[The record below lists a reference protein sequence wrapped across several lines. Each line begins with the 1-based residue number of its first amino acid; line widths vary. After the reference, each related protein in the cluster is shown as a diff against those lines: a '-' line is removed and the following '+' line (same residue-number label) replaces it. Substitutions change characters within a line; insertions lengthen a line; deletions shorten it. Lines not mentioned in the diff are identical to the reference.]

1 MRIIAVLLLLGTLP
15 GVASAQTAEQCPPTP
30 RVGDFL
36 ACYNGTARPHRLGE
50 PAMSKAPTAREKPA
64 VSKEPPETDNLAA
77 SKTSADEKPE
87 YVDLL
92 AEENKKLAAKLKVIC
107 RGC

>member
-36 ACYNGTARPHRLGE
+36 ACYNGTARPHRLGK
-50 PAMSKAPTAREKPA
+50 PAMSKAPTAQEKPA

-77 SKTSADEKPE
+77 SKISADEKRSTSTCLP
-87 YVDLL
+87 
-92 AEENKKLAAKLKVIC
+92 KKTKSWPQS
-107 RGC
+107 